1 MIDAT
6 DAQFHGGDDRPLV
19 LRPPR
24 KNAVM
29 LGLTAL
35 IPAVLL
41 GSLTARGWG
50 LGRVSVAGFITGLV
64 ATALVALIAVYGF
77 ASALRTHLVVRD
89 AGLERAGV
97 LRRRFVPW
105 GSISKLAFNPAHHWF
120 VVTAADG
127 SHFWLSADV
136 DGMGDFAV
144 VALRRISPAVL
155 DAADPMVRE
164 VLEELAASVTVSR

>member
-1 MIDAT
+1 MLDAT
-6 DAQFHGGDDRPLV
+6 DGHLRRGDDRLV

-29 LGLTAL
+29 MGMTAL

-41 GSLTARGWG
+41 GSLAVGAWERGTVG
-50 LGRVSVAGFITGLV
+50 FAGFLTGIV
-64 ATALVALIAVYGF
+64 ATALVALVAAYGF

-89 AGLERAGV
+89 AGIERVGV
-97 LRRRFVPW
+97 LRRRFIEW
-105 GSISKLAFNPAHHWF
+105 GSVAKLAFNPAHHWF

-136 DGMGDFAV
+136 DGMTDFAV
-144 VALRRISPAVL
+144 VALRRLPAAVL
-155 DAADPMVRE
+155 AAADPMVRE
-164 VLEELAASVTVSR
+164 VLEELAGAPASPR